1 MLVIFSDQHR
11 LHNPP
16 YEFLEQG
23 LVPYTESPARA
34 ETIGDALRS
43 AGIGPI
49 VAPDDFGTAPILAVH
64 SHAYVDHLQTI
75 YDRWVAVGGTPAA
88 AMPFAFP
95 RSRMDR
101 SSPTPYAAVGRYVY
115 DLSAPITATSWAAIL
130 ASANCALTG
139 AARIAAG
146 ERFVYALCRPPGHHA
161 SRELAGGYCF
171 LNNAAI
177 AAHFLTD
184 GGQKKVAILDVDVH
198 HGNGTQSIF
207 YERDD
212 VLFVSIHG
220 SPEWEYPYFTG
231 FADERGSGAG
241 EGYTLNFP
249 LDKGISDD
257 QYLAVLEQAL
267 TAVTRFEPAVLVLSA
282 GFDTFDGDPLGQ
294 FRLTTDGYRRIGQR
308 IAALDLP
315 TLVIQEGGY
324 AIHALGANVV
334 SLLGGLVETADD

>member
-1 MLVIFSDQHR
+1 MLVIYSDQHQ

-34 ETIGDALRS
+34 EAILAAIKA

-49 VAPDDFGTAPILAVH
+49 VAPDEFGLAPIRAIHSDPYLA
-64 SHAYVDHLQTI
+64 HLQTI
-75 YDRWVAVGGTPAA
+75 FEKWVAVGGTPAA

-95 RSRMDR
+95 RPGMDR
-101 SSPTPYAAVGRYVY
+101 SSPTPYATTGRYAF

-130 ASANCALTG
+130 SSAHCALTG
-139 AARIAAG
+139 ADRVAQG
-146 ERFVYALCRPPGHHA
+146 ERYAYALCRPPGHHA
-161 SRELAGGYCF
+161 SQELMGGYCF

-184 GGQKKVAILDVDVH
+184 GGQRKVAIVDVDVH

-212 VLFVSIHG
+212 ILFVSIHG
-220 SPEWEYPYFTG
+220 SPEWEYPYFSG

-249 LDKGISDD
+249 LEQGITDER
-257 QYLAVLEQAL
+257 YLGVLDEAL
-267 TAVTRFEPAVLVLSA
+267 TAVITFEPAFLVLSA
-282 GFDTFDGDPLGQ
+282 GFDAFDGDPLGQ
-294 FRLTTDGYRRIGQR
+294 FRLTTDGYHRIGQR

-324 AIHALGANVV
+324 AVHALGRNVV
-334 SLLGGLVETADD
+334 SLFKGLGTGD

>member
-1 MLVIFSDQHR
+1 MLVIQSDQHQR
-11 LHNPP
+11 HNPP

-34 ETIGDALRS
+34 DAILAALQA

-49 VAPDDFGTAPILAVH
+49 VAPDDVGLAAIRAVH
-64 SHAYVDHLQTI
+64 SDAYLEHLQTI
-75 YDRWVAVGGTPAA
+75 YDRWVAVGATPAA
-88 AMPFAFP
+88 VMPFTFP
-95 RSRMDR
+95 RPGMDR
-101 SSPTPYAAVGRYVY
+101 SSPTPYAAVGRYTY
-115 DLSAPITATSWAAIL
+115 DLSAPITATSWPAIL
-130 ASANCALTG
+130 SSAHCALTG
-139 AARIAAG
+139 AARVAEG
-146 ERFVYALCRPPGHHA
+146 ERMVYALCRPPGHHA

-184 GGQKKVAILDVDVH
+184 GGQRRVAIVDVDVH

-231 FADERGSGAG
+231 FANERGAGKGA
-241 EGYTLNFP
+241 GYTLNFP
-249 LDKGISDD
+249 LDKGVTDD
-257 QYLAVLEQAL
+257 QYLAVLEDAL
-267 TAVTRFEPAVLVLSA
+267 AAVMNFDPAFLLISA

-294 FRLTTDGYRRIGQR
+294 FRLSTDGYRRMGQR
-308 IAALDLP
+308 FATLDLP
-315 TLVIQEGGY
+315 TLIIQEGGY

-334 SLLGGLVETADD
+334 SLLGGMRRAE

>member
-34 ETIGDALRS
+34 ETILAALQS
-43 AGIGPI
+43 AGIGPL
-49 VAPDDFGTAPILAVH
+49 VAPDDFGLTPIRAVH
-64 SHAYVDHLQTI
+64 SDAYLEHLQTI
-75 YDRWVAVGGTPAA
+75 YDRWVAVGATPAA
-88 AMPFAFP
+88 VMPFAFP
-95 RSRMDR
+95 RPGMDR
-101 SSPTPYAAVGRYVY
+101 SSPTPYAAVGRYAY
-115 DLSAPITATSWAAIL
+115 DLSVPITATSWPAIL
-130 ASANCALTG
+130 ASAHCALTG
-139 AARIAAG
+139 AARVAEG
-146 ERFVYALCRPPGHHA
+146 ERFAYALCRPPGHHA
-161 SRELAGGYCF
+161 SQELAGGYCF

-184 GGQKKVAILDVDVH
+184 GGDKTVAIVDVDVH

-207 YERDD
+207 YQRDD

-231 FADERGSGAG
+231 FADEQGSGAG
-241 EGYTLNFP
+241 KGYTLNFP
-249 LDKGISDD
+249 LDKGVSDD
-257 QYLAVLEQAL
+257 HYLGVLEEAL
-267 TAVTRFEPAVLVLSA
+267 TAVTRFGPDFLVLSA

-294 FRLTTDGYRRIGQR
+294 FRLTTDAYHRMGRRF
-308 IAALDLP
+308 AALKLP

-324 AIHALGANVV
+324 AVHALGNNVV
-334 SLLGGLVETADD
+334 SLLNGLE